1 MPMMAKMRSLA
12 PWFIIT
18 VGGLF
23 VLFMV
28 VSDSRVLEFMGQQS
42 QYVGSINGV
51 EITYQE
57 YSNLVERFRQ
67 NQEQST
73 GQTIDE
79 SQMDFFR
86 DQVWDLLVNQKLTE
100 EKISEFGII
109 VSDDEI
115 RNSLLG
121 PNPPQM
127 LIQQFTDSAGN
138 FNRQLYEQAL
148 RDPRNKELV
157 IAVEDQIRQQLT
169 QEKLQNYITASITVS
184 EEEAYDKFIQQN
196 IKMRTDYIQIDP
208 NSIQDGDVKITDA
221 DLKKYYDNNL
231 DKYKIE
237 SSRKLK
243 YVLFRRIPSQGDTLS
258 IIKNLEAIVAKL
270 KSDTATFKTYVEIYS
285 EQPYSKDTVSITSI
299 PAEARSLFNNA
310 KSGEILGPVLSYEG
324 CVAYRFIET
333 VKSKNEYVRAS
344 HILVRS
350 TGNDAEDLK
359 KANDI
364 YNEVTKGADFSAIA
378 ASKSDDRPSAANGG
392 DLDWFGKGQMV
403 PEFEKASFSGKVG
416 VIQKPIK
423 TNYGY
428 HIIKVT
434 GKSNKDF
441 VIEKIVNKIQMSA
454 TTSDKLFQSA
464 SDFAY
469 VANENEFET
478 EAKLLN
484 YDVIE
489 TPPFTETAQAIPG
502 MGVNTALVKWAF
514 ENSIGDISEV
524 YRVPAGYVVSTIS
537 EVIKPGFKKLED
549 VKNEVRSELLRE
561 KKFEKAVSIAKEIR
575 SKVGDNGDKS
585 IAKSI
590 WTAARVDS
598 TSEFTTVG
606 NIPGIG
612 KEFAFSEYAIKGELN
627 KWSQPIRGNI
637 GVYLINVRYK
647 TKFDSA
653 TYEFQRSAIKKELI
667 TQKKSRYYN
676 QWIQD
681 LKKEADIVDNRYLFY
696 R

>member
-12 PWFIIT
+12 PWFILL

-42 QYVGSINGV
+42 QYVGSING
-51 EITYQE
+51 EDITYQE
-57 YSNLVERFRQ
+57 YSNLVDRFRQ

-86 DQVWDLLVNQKLTE
+86 DQVWDLLVNQKLME
-100 EKISEFGII
+100 EKISEFDII
-109 VSDDEI
+109 VTDDEI

-127 LIQQFTDSAGN
+127 LIQQFTDSTGN

-148 RDPRNKELV
+148 RDPRNKQLV
-157 IAVEDQIRQQLT
+157 IAVEEQIRQQLT
-169 QEKLQNYITASITVS
+169 QEKLQNYLTASITIS

-196 IKMRTDYIQIDP
+196 IKMRSDYIQIDP
-208 NSIQDGDVKITDA
+208 NSIPDSDVKIDDA
-221 DLKKYYDNNL
+221 DLKKYYDKNL

-243 YVLFRRIPSQGDTLS
+243 YVLFRRVPSQGDTLS
-258 IIKNLEAIVAKL
+258 ILKNLDAIVAKL

-285 EQPYSKDTVSITSI
+285 EQPYSKDTISITSI

-310 KSGEILGPVLSYEG
+310 KSGEILGPALTYEG
-324 CVAYRFIET
+324 CVAYRYIET

-359 KANDI
+359 KANEI
-364 YNEVTKGADFSAIA
+364 YNEVSKGADFSATA
-378 ASKSDDRPSAANGG
+378 ASKSDDRPSAEKGG

-416 VIQKPIK
+416 VIQKPVK
-423 TNYGY
+423 SNYGY

-434 GKSNKDF
+434 GKSDKDY

-454 TTSDKLFQSA
+454 TTSDKLYQSA

-469 VANENEFET
+469 IASENEFEA

-502 MGVNTALVKWAF
+502 MGVNVALVKWAF
-514 ENSIGDISEV
+514 ENSLGDLSEV
-524 YRVPAGYVVSTIS
+524 YRVPAGYVVATIS
-537 EVIKPGFKKLED
+537 ELIKPGFKNLED
-549 VKNEVRSELLRE
+549 VKNEVRSEVLRE
-561 KKFEKAVSIAKEIR
+561 KKFEKALSIAKDIR
-575 SKVGDNGDKS
+575 SKLGENGDKN
-585 IAKSI
+585 IARSI
-590 WTAARVDS
+590 WAAARVDS
-598 TSEFTTVG
+598 TAEFTTVG

-612 KEFAFSEYAIKGELN
+612 REFPFSEYSIKGDVN
-627 KWSQPIRGNI
+627 KWSQPIRGNTS
-637 GVYLINVRYK
+637 VFLINVRYK
-647 TKFDSA
+647 TKFDQA
-653 TYEFQRSAIKKELI
+653 TFEFQRSPIKKELI
-667 TQKKSRYYN
+667 NQKKSRYFN

-681 LKKEADIVDNRYLFY
+681 LKKEADIVDKRYLFY